1 MQKIILYTIVIVF
14 SLLSKAVAQES
25 EIIQKQTVWMEGGS
39 KLESYEMG
47 LSKKVTS
54 KEDEVF
60 TIRSTDKKIHGFAT
74 LVKSGK
80 PDLYLGKTIKMSG
93 YVKSEKV
100 KSWAGLWMRIDY
112 YENKILA
119 FDNMYNRAI
128 KGTNDW
134 TKYEVVLF
142 VPQDATDFSY
152 GVMLEGEGQIWFK
165 DIQLEIVDD
174 SIPETGTIKGR
185 NSKNISFED
194 KAKAIAN
201 NIEMITT
208 EEKNALKKE
217 IEAIDLQVKE
227 GKISAEKGQ
236 ELKTKIAQERANNIE
251 TKVAIEEAKLAQLV
265 QDKVDGKISDSDDK
279 PKKGGTMIVLGS
291 NSKDSIGVNKTEI
304 NFGSMKVY
312 QGEKDKIERKS
323 KRTSSQFVFAFGL
336 NNVVTDGENLKDS
349 DYRVWGSH
357 FYEWGISYNSRIFKN
372 NNLLHAK
379 YGLSLMY
386 NNLRPTDN
394 RYFVKNGNQTDLVT
408 SSVNLDES
416 RFRNV
421 YLTAPLHLEFDFTPK
436 KLSKDGTKTY
446 FRTHESVRLGIGGYA
461 GVRIKSKQIL
471 KYEADDIKVKEKQ
484 KGDFNVSDFNYGLSA
499 YLGYGQTSL
508 YVKYDL
514 NPMFKNNNI
523 DQNNVSL
530 GIRFDFN

>member
-14 SLLSKAVAQES
+14 SLVTKAVAQELETIEKS
-25 EIIQKQTVWMEGGS
+25 TEWMARGS
-39 KLESYEMG
+39 KPESYEMG
-47 LSKKVTS
+47 LLKNSTDKAQK
-54 KEDEVF
+54 VF
-60 TIRSTDKKIHGFAT
+60 TIRSIDEKIEGFGN
-74 LVKSGK
+74 LMQSSK

-93 YVKSEKV
+93 YVKSENV

-112 YENKILA
+112 YNDKVLA
-119 FDNMYNRAI
+119 FDNMQNRAI

-152 GVMLEGEGQIWFK
+152 GVLLDGTGQIWFK

-174 SIPETGTIKGR
+174 SIPETGITKGR
-185 NSKNISFED
+185 NSKSISFED

-201 NIEMITT
+201 SIEMITT

-217 IEAIDLQVKE
+217 VEAIDLKVKE
-227 GKISAEKGQ
+227 GEISAEKAQ
-236 ELKTKIAQERANNIE
+236 DLKSKIAQERANNIE

-265 QDKVDGKISDSDDK
+265 QDKVDGKIFDSDEK
-279 PKKGGTMIVLGS
+279 PKRGGTKIVLGS
-291 NSKDSIGVNKTEI
+291 NKDDSIGENKTEI
-304 NFGSMKVY
+304 NFGSMKIY
-312 QGEKDKIERKS
+312 NGEKDKAEKRS
-323 KRTSSQFVFAFGL
+323 KRTTSQFVFAFGL
-336 NNVVTDGENLKDS
+336 NNVITDGENLEDS

-357 FYEWGISYNSRIFKN
+357 FYEWGVTYNSRIFKN

-394 RYFVKNGNQTDLVT
+394 RYFVKNGDQTDLVT
-408 SSVNLDES
+408 STVKLDDS

-446 FRTHESVRLGIGGYA
+446 FRTHESVRLGIGGYG

-471 KYEADDIKVKEKQ
+471 KYEVDDIKVKEKQ
-484 KGDFNVSDFNYGLSA
+484 KGDFNVSDFTYGLSA
-499 YLGYGQTSL
+499 YVGYGQTSL

-530 GIRFDFN
+530 GLRFDFN

>member
-1 MQKIILYTIVIVF
+1 MTKKQKSSLIKNQTVMQKIILYTIVIVF
-14 SLLSKAVAQES
+14 SFLTKAVAQELETIEKS
-25 EIIQKQTVWMEGGS
+25 TEWMARGS
-39 KLESYEMG
+39 KPESYELG
-47 LSKKVTS
+47 LSKKSTS
-54 KEDEVF
+54 NEQEVF
-60 TIRSTDKKIHGFAT
+60 TIRSIDKKIDGFGT
-74 LVKSGK
+74 LMKSGK
-80 PDLYLGKTIKMSG
+80 PDLYLGKTIKMTG

-112 YENKILA
+112 YNDKVLS
-119 FDNMYNRAI
+119 FDNMQNRAI
-128 KGTNDW
+128 EGTNDL
-134 TKYEVVLF
+134 TKYEVVLL
-142 VPQDATDFSY
+142 DGT
-152 GVMLEGEGQIWFK
+152 GQIWFK
-165 DIQLEIVDD
+165 DIQVEIVDD
-174 SIPETGTIKGR
+174 SVSETGTIKGR
-185 NSKNISFED
+185 NSKSISFED
-194 KAKAIAN
+194 KAKVIAN

-217 IEAIDLQVKE
+217 VEAIDLQVSE
-227 GKISAEKGQ
+227 GKITAEKAQ
-236 ELKTKIAQERANNIE
+236 ELKTNIAQERANNIE

-265 QDKVDGKISDSDDK
+265 QDKVDGKIADSDDK
-279 PKKGGTMIVLGS
+279 PKRGGTKIVLGS
-291 NSKDSIGVNKTEI
+291 NQDDSIGENRTEI
-304 NFGSMKVY
+304 NLGSMKIY
-312 QGEKDKIERKS
+312 NGEKDKVERKS
-323 KRTSSQFVFAFGL
+323 KRTTSQFVFAFGL
-336 NNVVTDGENLKDS
+336 NNVITDGENFEDS

-357 FYEWGISYNSRIFKN
+357 FYEWGITYNSRIFKN

-446 FRTHESVRLGIGGYA
+446 FRTHESVRFGIGGYG
-461 GVRIKSKQIL
+461 GVRVKTKQIL
-471 KYEADDIKVKEKQ
+471 KYEVDDVKVKEKQ

-514 NPMFKNNNI
+514 NQRFKTNNR
-523 DQNNVSL
+523 DQKNV
-530 GIRFDFN
+530 

>member
-14 SLLSKAVAQES
+14 SFLTKAIAQEKTF
-25 EIIQKQTVWMEGGS
+25 EQQA
-39 KLESYEMG
+39 
-47 LSKKVTS
+47 
-54 KEDEVF
+54 KE
-60 TIRSTDKKIHGFAT
+60 
-74 LVKSGK
+74 
-80 PDLYLGKTIKMSG
+80 
-93 YVKSEKV
+93 
-100 KSWAGLWMRIDY
+100 
-112 YENKILA
+112 
-119 FDNMYNRAI
+119 
-128 KGTNDW
+128 
-134 TKYEVVLF
+134 
-142 VPQDATDFSY
+142 
-152 GVMLEGEGQIWFK
+152 
-165 DIQLEIVDD
+165 
-174 SIPETGTIKGR
+174 
-185 NSKNISFED
+185 
-194 KAKAIAN
+194 IAN

-217 IEAIDLQVKE
+217 VEAIDLQVKE
-227 GKISAEKGQ
+227 GKITAENAQ
-236 ELKTKIAQERANNIE
+236 ELKLKIAEERAKNIE

-265 QDKVDGKISDSDDK
+265 QDKVDGKIVDSVEESK
-279 PKKGGTMIVLGS
+279 RGGTTIILGG
-291 NSKDSIGVNKTEI
+291 NKNDSIGKNKTEI
-304 NFGSMKVY
+304 NLGSMKIY
-312 QGEKDKIERKS
+312 NGEKDKVERKS
-323 KRTSSQFVFAFGL
+323 KRTTSQFVFAFGL
-336 NNVVTDGENLKDS
+336 NNVITEGENLEDS

-357 FYEWGISYNSRIFKN
+357 FYEWGITYNSRILKN

-394 RYFVKNGNQTDLVT
+394 RYFVRNGDQTDLVT
-408 SSVNLDES
+408 STIKFDES

-421 YLTAPLHLEFDFTPK
+421 YLTLPLHLEFDFTPK
-436 KLSKDGTKTY
+436 KVSKDGTKTN

-471 KYEADDIKVKEKQ
+471 KYEIDDVKIKERQ

>member
-1 MQKIILYTIVIVF
+1 MQKIILYTILIVF
-14 SLLSKAVAQES
+14 SLVTKGVAQELETIEKS
-25 EIIQKQTVWMEGGS
+25 TEWIERGS
-39 KLESYEMG
+39 KSESYEMG
-47 LSKKVTS
+47 LLKN
-54 KEDEVF
+54 
-60 TIRSTDKKIHGFAT
+60 STDKEQKVLTIKSIDKKINGFGT
-74 LVKSGK
+74 LMQSSKPNIYSGK
-80 PDLYLGKTIKMSG
+80 TVKMTG
-93 YVKSEKV
+93 YVKSKNV

-112 YENKILA
+112 YENKVLS
-119 FDNMYNRAI
+119 FDNMENRPI
-128 KGTNDW
+128 EGTNDW
-134 TKYEVVLF
+134 DKYEIVLY
-142 VPQDATDFSY
+142 VPQDATNLSY
-152 GVMLEGEGQIWFK
+152 GVLLDGTGQIWFK
-165 DIQLEIVDD
+165 DIQIEVVDD
-174 SIPETGTIKGR
+174 TVPETGIVKGR
-185 NSKNISFED
+185 TLKNISFEA

-201 NIEMITT
+201 SIEMITT
-208 EEKNALKKE
+208 EEKKALKKE
-217 IEAIDLQVKE
+217 VEAIDLQVKE
-227 GKISAEKGQ
+227 GKITPEKAQ
-236 ELKTKIAQERANNIE
+236 ELKANIAQERANNIE

-265 QDKVDGKISDSDDK
+265 QDKVDGKIVDANQESAR
-279 PKKGGTMIVLGS
+279 GGTTIIIGG
-291 NSKDSIGVNKTEI
+291 NKNDSIGKNKTEI
-304 NFGSMKVY
+304 NLGSMKIY
-312 QGEKDKIERKS
+312 NGEKDKAERKS
-323 KRTSSQFVFAFGL
+323 KRTTSQFVFAFGL
-336 NNVVTDGENLKDS
+336 NNVITDGENFEDS

-357 FYEWGISYNSRIFKN
+357 FYEWGITYNSRIFKN

-436 KLSKDGTKTY
+436 KLSKDGTKSY
-446 FRTHESVRLGIGGYA
+446 FRTHESVRFGIGGYG
-461 GVRIKSKQIL
+461 GVRVKTKQIL
-471 KYEADDIKVKEKQ
+471 KYEVDDVKVKEKQ

>member
-14 SLLSKAVAQES
+14 SFLTKAVAQELETIEKS
-25 EIIQKQTVWMEGGS
+25 TEWMARGT
-39 KLESYEMG
+39 KPESYEMG
-47 LSKKVTS
+47 LSKKSTS
-54 KEDEVF
+54 NEQEVF
-60 TIRSTDKKIHGFAT
+60 TIRSIDKKIDGFGT
-74 LVKSGK
+74 LMKSSK
-80 PDLYLGKTIKMSG
+80 PDLYLGKTIKMTG

-112 YENKILA
+112 YNDKVLS
-119 FDNMYNRAI
+119 FDNMQNRAI
-128 KGTNDW
+128 EGTNDW

-152 GVMLEGEGQIWFK
+152 GVLLDGTGQIWFK
-165 DIQLEIVDD
+165 DIQLEIVED
-174 SIPETGTIKGR
+174 SVSETGIIKGR
-185 NSKNISFED
+185 NSKSISFED

-201 NIEMITT
+201 SIEMITA

-217 IEAIDLQVKE
+217 VEAIDLQVNE
-227 GKISAEKGQ
+227 GKITPEKAQ
-236 ELKTKIAQERANNIE
+236 ELKTNIAQERANNIE

-265 QDKVDGKISDSDDK
+265 QDKVDGKITDSNDK
-279 PKKGGTMIVLGS
+279 PKRGGMMIVLGS
-291 NSKDSIGVNKTEI
+291 SSKDSIGENRTEI
-304 NFGSMKVY
+304 NLGSMKIY
-312 QGEKDKIERKS
+312 NGEKEKAERKS
-323 KRTSSQFVFAFGL
+323 KRTTSQFVFAFGL
-336 NNVVTDGENLKDS
+336 NNVITEGENLKDS

-357 FYEWGISYNSRIFKN
+357 FYEWGVTYNSRILKN

-394 RYFVKNGNQTDLVT
+394 RYFVKNGDQTDLVT
-408 SSVNLDES
+408 STIKFDES

-471 KYEADDIKVKEKQ
+471 KYEIDDVKIKERQ
-484 KGDFNVSDFNYGLSA
+484 KGDFNVSDFTYGLSA

>member
-1 MQKIILYTIVIVF
+1 MQKIILYTIVIVLSF
-14 SLLSKAVAQES
+14 LSKVVAQE
-25 EIIQKQTVWMEGGS
+25 K
-39 KLESYEMG
+39 
-47 LSKKVTS
+47 
-54 KEDEVF
+54 
-60 TIRSTDKKIHGFAT
+60 
-74 LVKSGK
+74 
-80 PDLYLGKTIKMSG
+80 
-93 YVKSEKV
+93 
-100 KSWAGLWMRIDY
+100 
-112 YENKILA
+112 
-119 FDNMYNRAI
+119 
-128 KGTNDW
+128 
-134 TKYEVVLF
+134 
-142 VPQDATDFSY
+142 
-152 GVMLEGEGQIWFK
+152 
-165 DIQLEIVDD
+165 
-174 SIPETGTIKGR
+174 
-185 NSKNISFED
+185 SFEQQV
-194 KAKAIAN
+194 KQIATT
-201 NIEMITT
+201 IEMITT
-208 EEKNALKKE
+208 EEKNALKVE

-436 KLSKDGTKTY
+436 KLSKDGNKTY

-514 NPMFKNNNI
+514 NPMFKHNNI

>member
-14 SLLSKAVAQES
+14 SLLTKVVAQEAETIEKS
-25 EIIQKQTVWMEGGS
+25 TEWMARGTKS
-39 KLESYEMG
+39 ESYEMG
-47 LSKKVTS
+47 SVKNKS
-54 KEDEVF
+54 SNEQEVF
-60 TIRSTDKKIHGFAT
+60 TIKSIDKKIDGFGT
-74 LVKSGK
+74 LMQSGK
-80 PDLYLGKTIKMSG
+80 PDLYLGKTIKMIG
-93 YVKSEKV
+93 YVKSENV

-112 YENKILA
+112 YNDKVLA
-119 FDNMYNRAI
+119 FDNMHPRAI
-128 KGTNDW
+128 VGTNDW

-152 GVMLEGEGQIWFK
+152 GVLLDGTGQIWFK
-165 DIQLEIVDD
+165 DIQIEIVDD
-174 SIPETGTIKGR
+174 AVSETGTIKGR
-185 NSKNISFED
+185 DLKNISFED
-194 KAKAIAN
+194 KAKAIAKS
-201 NIEMITT
+201 IEKITS

-217 IEAIDLQVKE
+217 VEAIDLQVKNGE
-227 GKISAEKGQ
+227 ISGEKAQDLKLEVAEKH
-236 ELKTKIAQERANNIE
+236 AQNIE
-251 TKVAIEEAKLAQLV
+251 TKVAIEEARLAQLV
-265 QDKVDGKISDSDDK
+265 KDKVDGKIVSGSPK
-279 PKKGGTMIVLGS
+279 KKGGTRIVIGGS
-291 NSKDSIGVNKTEI
+291 DGEIGDDTTEI
-304 NFGSMKVY
+304 DLGSMKIY
-312 QGEKDKIERKS
+312 NGNEDKKERKS
-323 KRTSSQFVFAFGL
+323 KRTTSQFVFAFGL
-336 NNVVTDGENLKDS
+336 NNVVTEGESLEDS

-357 FYEWGISYNSRIFKN
+357 FYEWGITYNSRIFKN

-394 RYFVKNGNQTDLVT
+394 RYFVKNGNQTDLVEST
-408 SSVNLDES
+408 VKLDES

-421 YLTAPLHLEFDFTPK
+421 YLVAPLHLEFDFTPK

-446 FRTHESVRLGIGGYA
+446 FRTHESIRLGIGGYG

-471 KYEADDIKVKEKQ
+471 KYEVDDVKVKERQ
-484 KGDFNVSDFNYGLSA
+484 KGDFNVSDFTYGLSA

>member
-14 SLLSKAVAQES
+14 SFLTKVVAQEKS
-25 EIIQKQTVWMEGGS
+25 FEQQAKEIATNIEIIT
-39 KLESYEMG
+39 
-47 LSKKVTS
+47 
-54 KEDEVF
+54 F
-60 TIRSTDKKIHGFAT
+60 
-74 LVKSGK
+74 
-80 PDLYLGKTIKMSG
+80 
-93 YVKSEKV
+93 
-100 KSWAGLWMRIDY
+100 
-112 YENKILA
+112 
-119 FDNMYNRAI
+119 
-128 KGTNDW
+128 
-134 TKYEVVLF
+134 
-142 VPQDATDFSY
+142 
-152 GVMLEGEGQIWFK
+152 
-165 DIQLEIVDD
+165 
-174 SIPETGTIKGR
+174 
-185 NSKNISFED
+185 
-194 KAKAIAN
+194 
-201 NIEMITT
+201 

-217 IEAIDLQVKE
+217 VEAIDFQVKE
-227 GKISAEKGQ
+227 GKITSERAQ

-265 QDKVDGKISDSDDK
+265 KDKVDGKISDSYEK
-279 PKKGGTMIVLGS
+279 PIKGGTMIVLGS

-312 QGEKDKIERKS
+312 QGEQDKIERKS

-336 NNVVTDGENLKDS
+336 NNVVTDGENLEDS

-357 FYEWGISYNSRIFKN
+357 FYEWGITYNSRILKN

-379 YGLSLMY
+379 YGLTLMY

-446 FRTHESVRLGIGGYA
+446 FRTHESIRFGIGGYA

-484 KGDFNVSDFNYGLSA
+484 KGDFNVSDFTYGLSA

-530 GIRFDFN
+530 GLRFDFN